1 MRSRIIPS
9 ALFSISLMFSI
20 FFFSASASAQDN
32 YFLLAGGPN
41 FTTFNL
47 DAPDNYK
54 LRKLSMRTGFNILAG
69 FQYSD
74 GGNDASLYGIG
85 YETRGAV
92 TKLENFNGEQIDV
105 TSKYNYIHVAFA
117 YKLLTQSSGP
127 AAYAAPLLDLAILTS
142 SELEGGGET
151 EELNNVNSVDL
162 DLGLSLG
169 VQIPMARNAIFIEA
183 GYAYGLLNSISD
195 DDSDE
200 LSAHNSAIKLRV
212 GFMAGI

>member
-9 ALFSISLMFSI
+9 ALFSVSLFLSASL
-20 FFFSASASAQDN
+20 FSASASAQEN
-32 YFLLAGGPN
+32 YFLLGGGLN
-41 FTTFNL
+41 FTTFDL
-47 DAPDNYK
+47 DAPDNVRLPK
-54 LRKLSMRTGFNILAG
+54 LRMRTGFNILAG

-74 GGNDASLYGIG
+74 GGNDASTYGIG

-92 TKLENFNGEQIDV
+92 LKSEDFSGDEIDV
-105 TSKYNYIHVAFA
+105 TIKYNYIHVAFA

-127 AAYAAPLLDLAILTS
+127 AVYAAPLLDLAILTS
-142 SELEGGGET
+142 SEAEAGNET
-151 EELNNVNSVDL
+151 IEENHVNSVDL

-183 GYAYGLLNSISD
+183 GYAYGLIDAMTGESANDRSI
-195 DDSDE
+195 
-200 LSAHNSAIKLRV
+200 HNSAIKLRA